1 MKVRRIIGFLLV
13 VICIVG
19 LVAWNVSPPEGHD
32 TNLLNRSVVTLVLGG
47 GAFAAWKFLVRGA

>member
-19 LVAWNVSPPEGHD
+19 LVAWNVSPPEGGD
-32 TNLLNRSVVTLVLGG
+32 TNLLNRSLVTLVLGG
-47 GAFAAWKFLVRGA
+47 GAYLAWKFLVRAA

>member
-1 MKVRRIIGFLLV
+1 MKARRIIGFLLV

-19 LVAWNVSPPEGHD
+19 LVAWNVSPPEGDD

-47 GAFAAWKFLVRGA
+47 GAYLAWKFLVRAA